1 MSNTDW
7 MKNYKKSDGIVIKI
21 MTITPEMASEFLEN
35 EKFTRGTKKALVK
48 KYTRHMLNK
57 NWAKTYQSIS
67 FDKNVRM
74 IDGHHR
80 CEASVASGMCFE
92 ACVVV
97 GLEESSAGYID
108 CGMSRSTDQR
118 LSAIRGE
125 KVNQRRTRNLTR
137 MMQVDGFSNDKMSVP
152 DTLYAGSI
160 SIEAIKKFDKLY
172 GEGLDF
178 AMANLKSHYHASI
191 VAAVAK
197 AYYNL
202 DKYGVTV
209 DKLERFCKIFTT
221 GLYDTPYESTAAVCR
236 NSFFD
241 KFSHKKKA
249 DKKIDLYAIP
259 VYAKMSYYIDAFLNG
274 IVVKGQ
280 RRLQSDPFILSP
292 SVSTIVKE
300 TNNLCSIVERSIR
313 ETVCASGKAN

>member
-1 MSNTDW
+1 MSDTNW

-21 MTITPEMASEFLEN
+21 MTVTPEMAKEFLAN
-35 EKFTRGTKKALVK
+35 EKFTRGTKKALVT

-57 NWAKTYQSIS
+57 TWAKTYQTIS
-67 FDKNVRM
+67 FDKNMQM

-80 CEASVASGMCFE
+80 CEASAASGESFE

-97 GLEESSAGYID
+97 GLEEGAAGYID
-108 CGMSRSTDQR
+108 CGLSRSTDQR
-118 LSAIRGE
+118 LSAINGE
-125 KVNQRRTRNLTR
+125 KVNQRRVRNLTR
-137 MMQVDGFSNDKMSVP
+137 MMQVDGFNRDKMHVS
-152 DTLYAGSI
+152 DTLYANSI

-178 AMANLKSHYHASI
+178 AMTHLKGYYHASI

-197 AYYNL
+197 AYYSL
-202 DKYGVTV
+202 DKYNVTV
-209 DKLERFCKIFTT
+209 EKLARFCEVFTT

-241 KFSHKKKA
+241 KNSQKKKA

-259 VYAKMSYYIDAFLNG
+259 VYAKMSYYLDSFFRGTVA
-274 IVVKGQ
+274 KGH
-280 RRLQSDPFILSP
+280 RRLQSDPFVLP
-292 SVSTIVKE
+292 TPVAKIVKE
-300 TNNLCSIVERSIR
+300 TNNLSSVVERSIR
-313 ETVCASGKAN
+313 ETACASGKAD

>member
-1 MSNTDW
+1 MSDINW
-7 MKNYKKSDGIVIKI
+7 MKNYKKLDGIVIRK
-21 MTITPEMASEFLEN
+21 MTITPEMAKEFLEN
-35 EKFTRGTKKALVK
+35 EKFTRGTKKSLVK

-57 NWAKTYQSIS
+57 TWAKTYQTIS

-97 GLEESSAGYID
+97 GLEEGSAGYID
-108 CGMSRSTDQR
+108 CGLSRSTDQR
-118 LSAIRGE
+118 LSAISGE
-125 KVNQRRTRNLTR
+125 KVNQRRIRILTR
-137 MMQVDGFSNDKMSVP
+137 MMQVDEFNKDKLSVS
-152 DTLYAGSI
+152 DQLYAGSI
-160 SIEAIKKFDKLY
+160 SIEAIQKFDKLY

-178 AMANLKSHYHASI
+178 AMNNLKSHYHASI
-191 VAAVAK
+191 VSAVAK
-197 AYYNL
+197 SYYSL

-209 DKLERFCKIFTT
+209 EKLKRFCEIFTT

-241 KFSHKKKA
+241 KNSHKKKA

-259 VYAKMSYYIDAFLNG
+259 VYAKMAYYLDAFLRGAVANG
-274 IVVKGQ
+274 H
-280 RRLQSDPFILSP
+280 RRLQSDPFVLP
-292 SVSTIVKE
+292 VPVSKIVKE
-300 TNNLCSIVERSIR
+300 TNNLCSVVERSIR
-313 ETVCASGKAN
+313 ETVCASGTPD